1 LVAPEMGED
10 ERAIIDEGIAAVLAR
25 HETPQQ

>member
-1 LVAPEMGED
+1 MGED